1 MRPDLARHY
10 RAPMA
15 KKADL
20 LHKAL
25 RTADRQG
32 NPLEVMVGVE
42 GGVVQVPAALLVMN
56 SQVLTGHLTG
66 SARDFEEAMR
76 FAQTNGVR
84 PMVEHMP
91 LSLANEAQAQIHE
104 GKPRSRIVLDPPG
117 DQ

>member
-10 RAPMA
+10 RAAMA
-15 KKADL
+15 TVGDL

-32 NPLEVMVGVE
+32 NPLEVMVGVD
-42 GGVVQVPAALLVMN
+42 GGVVQIPAAQMVMKC
-56 SQVLTGHLTG
+56 QVLTGHLTG
-66 SARDFEEAMR
+66 SARDVEEAMR

-91 LSLANEAQAQIHE
+91 LSQANEALARIHE
-104 GKPRSRIVLDPPG
+104 GKPRFRIVLDPAG

>member
-10 RAPMA
+10 RAAMA
-15 KKADL
+15 KVGDL

-32 NPLEVMVGVE
+32 NPLEVVVGVD
-42 GGVVQVPAALLVMN
+42 GGVVQIPAAQMVMKC
-56 SQVLTGHLTG
+56 QVLTGHLTG
-66 SARDFEEAMR
+66 SARDVEEAMR
-76 FAQTNGVR
+76 FGQTNGVR

-91 LSLANEAQAQIHE
+91 LSQANEGLARIHE
-104 GKPRSRIVLDPPG
+104 GKPRFRIVLDPPG